1 MDYPEKNDFVVVKIV
16 QILGYGVFVE
26 LLEYGNVRGFIHIS
40 NVSSS
45 WVKNIRNLVKINQ
58 VRVAKVLGVD
68 TQKKQIDLSFAGI
81 SPQIEKQKL
90 TEFKQVNREEKLIS
104 ILAKK
109 EKKDFDVVWGEV
121 ADPLINEFGSL
132 YKAFEKIYLGEDLS
146 KFIPKKWFKQVKELV
161 EKNIVVSKKSLRAI
175 IELKTLSNNGV
186 EDIKELLKTIENK
199 KDINILY
206 SGAGK
211 YVITVFSS
219 TYKDAEKNLTKII
232 NELESGAKK
241 NGIDFK
247 FTLENEKQKKQ
258 KKMN

>member
-26 LLEYGNVRGFIHIS
+26 LLEYNNARGFIHIS

-68 TQKKQIDLSFAGI
+68 TAKKQIDLSFAGI

-109 EKKDFDVVWGEV
+109 EKKDFEVVWREV
-121 ADPLINEFGSL
+121 AEPLINEFGSL

-146 KFIPKKWFKQVKELV
+146 KFISKKWSSPVKELV
-161 EKNIVVSKKSLRAI
+161 EKNIVVSKKSLKAI
-175 IELKTLSNNGV
+175 IELKTLSSTGV
-186 EDIKELLKTIENK
+186 NDIKDLLKIIENK
-199 KDINILY
+199 KEISIIY

-211 YVITVFSS
+211 YVLTVFAP
-219 TYKDAEKNLTKII
+219 TYKEAEKNLNKIL
-232 NELESGAKK
+232 NELEVNAKQ
-241 NGIDFK
+241 NGISFK
-247 FTLENEKQKKQ
+247 FNLENEKQKN
-258 KKMN
+258 KKK